1 MKEMVLY
8 YNPGSGPHVAKLK
21 GVLVRMGVRIK
32 NINPD
37 QVNQKVGYLAGLPG
51 FTEIEAEA
59 MDTEVERRPADTE
72 IEAEPVDTEVERGPA
87 DTEVT
92 AVSMDEEMLVMK
104 NFTSRRMDELLMNL
118 RKAGVPRIA
127 LKAVITE
134 QNSHWTFRQLYRELK
149 EEHKAMTGE
158 G

>member
-32 NINPD
+32 NISPD

-51 FTEIEAEA
+51 FTEIEAQP

-72 IEAEPVDTEVERGPA
+72 IEAEPVDTEVERRPA

-149 EEHKAMTGE
+149 EEHKTMTGE

>member
-1 MKEMVLY
+1 MIRF
-8 YNPGSGPHVAKLK
+8 VA
-21 GVLVRMGVRIK
+21 
-32 NINPD
+32 
-37 QVNQKVGYLAGLPG
+37 
-51 FTEIEAEA
+51 
-59 MDTEVERRPADTE
+59 
-72 IEAEPVDTEVERGPA
+72 
-87 DTEVT
+87 